1 MWKPNIAKEFEELIG
16 LIEYLGKKWVLLILI
31 TIYFSEKVSFGLL
44 KKLTKPI
51 TSKILS
57 QKLKFL
63 EQSGL
68 ILKKIIIERSKR
80 VEYYITETGKKV
92 INVFLNIQNLSKT
105 NEASKTHLD

>member
-16 LIEYLGKKWVLLILI
+16 LIEYLGKKWVLI

-68 ILKKIIIERSKR
+68 ILKKIIIERPKR